1 VESDVKN
8 LEYRQIIKNFHND
21 FFINRKLQHDEYS
34 ALDEI
39 VDDYTN
45 IVVNLNRSR
54 LLFKELESESG
65 IDSQDSIMILLAD
78 KDSFGNMDGKMHGK
92 MDGGG
97 GHIGMRK
104 YKRVELHDKYQYDDL
119 QLDDESQNLANDKS
133 VIIEKMAKLTK
144 KELKVFSKLSA
155 STM

>member
-1 VESDVKN
+1 
-8 LEYRQIIKNFHND
+8 
-21 FFINRKLQHDEYS
+21 
-34 ALDEI
+34 
-39 VDDYTN
+39 
-45 IVVNLNRSR
+45 
-54 LLFKELESESG
+54 
-65 IDSQDSIMILLAD
+65 
-78 KDSFGNMDGKMHGK
+78 
-92 MDGGG
+92 
-97 GHIGMRK
+97 MRK